1 MEDIIDVHNL
11 TFSFTGQEPIL
22 RNVTTSFTT
31 GHFAL
36 LTGPS
41 GCGKS
46 TFLRLIAGLLPK
58 YGGTISSGQIK
69 FAKNQLTVGM
79 LFQDPLMQFALDTPR
94 HELEFVLENERVP
107 QAQIANRVKAA
118 LTFAQITAI
127 ADRQLTSLS
136 GGQQQRVALAVVV
149 ARQADILLLDEPF
162 ASIDENNRRFLI
174 GQLQKLAATNGT
186 TVIIADHDCHGYQS
200 LNPIVYQVT
209 KGKLNR
215 LSLEASQQVLT
226 KADTLAHQPL
236 LTPLPPKRTT
246 TNLELNAVTVA
257 RGQHQLL
264 SISNL
269 RIVEGK
275 VTLLTGPNGSG
286 KSTFF
291 KALTRLLTY
300 QGTITY
306 LGTDIQKLNRRQ
318 YHQEVGLVFQHA
330 NDQFLN
336 ITVDEE
342 LALSEQNGTHPYF
355 KDHLTEALKLLNL
368 TGLGDR
374 VVYSLSGGQRK
385 KLQLLVMLMM
395 GQSVLLLDEP
405 FAGLDQASLTNVFT
419 LIHHAQ
425 QVRPQTILVI
435 SHQLF
440 GIDRLVDFHLQLTN
454 HQLVYQEG
462 SSHES

>member
-11 TFSFTGQEPIL
+11 TFAFTDQGPIL
-22 RNVTTSFTT
+22 RNVTTSFPT
-31 GHFAL
+31 GRFAL

-46 TFLRLIAGLLPK
+46 TFLRLVAGLLPK
-58 YGGTISSGQIK
+58 YGGTVTSGEIK
-69 FAKNQLTVGM
+69 FAKGQSTVGM
-79 LFQDPLMQFALDTPR
+79 LFQDPLTQFALDTPR
-94 HELEFVLENERVP
+94 HELEFVLENEQVP
-107 QAQIANRVKAA
+107 QPQIATRVKAA
-118 LTFAQITAI
+118 LAFAQITTI
-127 ADRQLTSLS
+127 ADRKLTSLS

-162 ASIDENNRRFLI
+162 ASIDEGNRQFLI
-174 GQLQKLAATNGT
+174 SQLQELVASNGT
-186 TVIIADHDCHGYQS
+186 TVVIADHDCHGYQS
-200 LNPIVYQVT
+200 LNPIVYQVVN
-209 KGKLNR
+209 GQLNR
-215 LSLEASQQVLT
+215 LSLAASQQVL
-226 KADTLAHQPL
+226 KRADALAHQPL
-236 LTPLPPKRTT
+236 LTPLPPQGAP
-246 TNLELNAVTVA
+246 TNLELNAVRVA

-264 SISNL
+264 SIPNL

-291 KALTRLLTY
+291 KALTRLLAY
-300 QGTITY
+300 QGSITY

-342 LALSEQNGTHPYF
+342 LALSKQNGTHPYF
-355 KDHLTEALKLLNL
+355 KDHLAEALELLNL

-405 FAGLDQASLTNVFT
+405 FAGLDQVSLTNVFN
-419 LIHHAQ
+419 LIQHAQ

-440 GIDRLVDFHLQLTN
+440 GIDQLVDFHLQLTN
-454 HQLVYQEG
+454 HQLVYREG
-462 SSHES
+462 GSHES

>member
-11 TFSFTGQEPIL
+11 TFSFTDQTPIL
-22 RNVTTSFTT
+22 KNVTTSFST
-31 GHFAL
+31 GRFAL

-46 TFLRLIAGLLPK
+46 TFLRLVAGLLPK
-58 YGGTISSGQIK
+58 YGGTVSSGQIK
-69 FAKNQLTVGM
+69 FAKDRPTVGM

-107 QAQIANRVKAA
+107 HARIADRVKAA
-118 LTFAQITAI
+118 LAFAQVTTI

-162 ASIDENNRRFLI
+162 ASIDEDNRRFLI
-174 GQLQKLAATNGT
+174 GQLQKLVATNGT
-186 TVIIADHDCHGYQS
+186 TVIIADHDCHGYQK

-209 KGKLNR
+209 NGKLNR
-215 LSLEASQQVLT
+215 LSLEASQKVLT

-236 LTPLPPKRTT
+236 LTPLPPKTAT
-246 TNLELNAVTVA
+246 ANLKLDTVTVA

-264 SISNL
+264 SIPNL
-269 RIVEGK
+269 RIIEGR

-291 KALTRLLTY
+291 KTLTRLLAY

-306 LGTDIQKLNRRQ
+306 LGTDIQKLKRRQ

-342 LALSEQNGTHPYF
+342 LALSKQNGTHPYF
-355 KDHLTEALKLLNL
+355 KDHLAEALDLLNL

-405 FAGLDQASLTNVFT
+405 FAGLDQVSLANVFT
-419 LIHHAQ
+419 LIRHAQ
-425 QVRPQTILVI
+425 QARPQTLLVI
-435 SHQLF
+435 SHQLV